1 MKNIGLLISELNS
14 GGAERVVSRLSKI
27 LNDKYNVYVILFED
41 TYMEYDYSGIL
52 VNLDVPAK
60 SGLFAKVKLLKKRVN
75 KLKKQK
81 KELKLDCVISFLDS
95 PNMVNILS
103 KVKGCK
109 SAVSIRNYSASE
121 NSGSLLG
128 KITNL
133 LYKMLYKRADKVVPV
148 TKVIEELYIKKYS
161 LPKEKIKVIYNP
173 YDITEIE
180 AMMKKDCGHDLS
192 AIQGKTTFITVGR
205 QMYQKGY
212 WHLIKAFKKL
222 HDENAD
228 IALIMVGQ
236 IDEKVVNLIEK
247 FNLRESI
254 ILTDRHPNPFSFI
267 AKSDIYVLSS
277 LFEGFPNA
285 LAEAMVCGLPV
296 IAADC
301 KSGPREILAPNT
313 AIDTVC
319 DGVEEAQFGV
329 LTKPLENEEEW
340 ESEELTKGEYH
351 LYVAMK
357 KMAEDREYRKEYA
370 KKAKERSKS
379 FGYDICKENFI
390 NLIENI

>member
-1 MKNIGLLISELNS
+1 MKNIGLLISQLNS
-14 GGAERVVSRLSKI
+14 GGAERVVSRVSKI
-27 LNDKYNVYVILFED
+27 LESRYNVYVILFED
-41 TYMEYDYSGIL
+41 TYMEYSHGGTLI
-52 VNLDVPAK
+52 NLDSPSRVGALSK
-60 SGLFAKVKLLKKRVN
+60 VFLLFERVRKLR
-75 KLKKQK
+75 KQK
-81 KELKLDCVISFLDS
+81 KDLELDCVISFLDS

-103 KVKGCK
+103 EVKGCR

-128 KITNL
+128 KITNT
-133 LYKMLYKRADKVVPV
+133 LYKMLYKKADRVVPV
-148 TKVIEELYIKKYS
+148 TKVIEELYIKKYN
-161 LPKEKIKVIYNP
+161 LPKEKLKVIYNP
-173 YDITEIE
+173 YDIDEIE
-180 AMMKKDCGHDLS
+180 AQMKKECDYDLS
-192 AIQGKTTFITVGR
+192 KIEGKTTFITVGR

-228 IALIMVGQ
+228 VALIMVGQ

-247 FNLRESI
+247 FNLEGSI
-254 ILTDRHPNPFSFI
+254 VLTDRHPNPFSFI

-301 KSGPREILAPNT
+301 KSGPREILAPDT

-319 DGVEEAQFGV
+319 DGVEEAEFGV
-329 LTKPLENEEEW
+329 ITMPLENEEEW
-340 ESEELTKGEYH
+340 EREALTEAEHY
-351 LYVAMK
+351 LYTAMK
-357 KMAEDREYRKEYA
+357 KMAENTEYRKKYA
-370 KKAKERSKS
+370 ERAKERSKS
-379 FGYDICKENFI
+379 FGYEICKENFI
-390 NLIENI
+390 ALIENM

>member
-1 MKNIGLLISELNS
+1 MKNIGLFISELNS
-14 GGAERVVSRLSKI
+14 GGAERVVSRLSNI
-27 LNDKYNVYVILFED
+27 LNDKYNIYVILFED

-52 VNLDVPAK
+52 IDLNVPAK
-60 SGLFAKVKLLKKRVN
+60 IGLLCKVSLLIKRVQ

-81 KELKLDCVISFLDS
+81 KVLKLDCVISFLDS

-109 SAVSIRNYSASE
+109 SVVSIRNYSASE

-128 KITNL
+128 KVTNI
-133 LYKMLYKRADKVVPV
+133 LYRMLYKRADKIVPV
-148 TKVIEELYIKKYS
+148 TKVIEELYIKKYN
-161 LPKEKIKVIYNP
+161 LPKEKLKVIYNP
-173 YDITEIE
+173 YDIEEIE
-180 AMMKKDCGHDLS
+180 TQMKKECDYDLS
-192 AIQGKTTFITVGR
+192 KIEGKTTFITVGR

-236 IDEKVVNLIEK
+236 TDEKVIELIEK
-247 FNLRESI
+247 FNLKESV

-285 LAEAMVCGLPV
+285 LTEAMVCGLPV

-301 KSGPREILAPNT
+301 KSGPREILAPNK

-319 DGVEEAQFGV
+319 DGVEEAEFGV

-340 ESEELTKGEYH
+340 ESEILTESEHY
-351 LYVAMK
+351 LYTAMK
-357 KMAEDREYRKEYA
+357 KMVEDREYRKEYA

-379 FGYDICKENFI
+379 FGYEICKENFI
-390 NLIENI
+390 YLIENM

>member
-14 GGAERVVSRLSKI
+14 GGAERVVSRVSKI
-27 LNDKYNVYVILFED
+27 LESKYNVYVILFED
-41 TYMEYDYSGIL
+41 TYMEYDHGGTLI
-52 VNLDVPAK
+52 NLNTPSK
-60 SGLFAKVKLLKKRVN
+60 SGTLTKVMLLKKRVN
-75 KLKKQK
+75 KLKNQK

-180 AMMKKDCGHDLS
+180 AMMKKDCGYDLS

-254 ILTDRHPNPFSFI
+254 ILTDRHHNPFSFI